1 MIVGDVSDSDEEYGS
16 AGNQSFCKEANG
28 ETTFQCQLP
37 RAGLFHGRHHTLSP
51 AHADFRGQHVRECH
65 AFAEETVDMSSFF

>member
-28 ETTFQCQLP
+28 ETAFHCQLP

-51 AHADFRGQHVRECH
+51 AHADFPCLRVQEWLVSVVKK
-65 AFAEETVDMSSFF
+65 AVWSSSF